1 MTVGHDASFLKENVG
16 AADTLAP
23 FVLLG
28 YTTEYEY
35 VCPFDLVI
43 ARIKLLLTEPRTA
56 GTFLLTVLKNGV
68 AITIPAPYNPISAA
82 NPQFHDLVID
92 QSQATRFTI
101 SDRLKV
107 CYTTAAFTP
116 TTSDAIAIVTLARPY
131 GP

>member
-1 MTVGHDASFLKENVG
+1 MTVGHDANFGTLIG
-16 AADTLAP
+16 AADTLGA
-23 FVLLG
+23 FALLG

-43 ARIKLLLTEPRTA
+43 ARIKLALSTPRTA

-68 AITIPAPYNPISAA
+68 AIAYPAPYNPISAA
-82 NPQFHDLVID
+82 NPQFHDLIID

-107 CYTTAAFTP
+107 CYTTVGWTP
-116 TTSDAIAIVTLARPY
+116 TTAFALAILSLARPY